1 MWSLES
7 REDPSPLTQV
17 SNKPDE
23 SRPYLFLSAKKKE
36 KKKKKKKKKKE
47 IIVELTKLIT
57 LEYEK
62 FELF

>member
-7 REDPSPLTQV
+7 CEDPSPLTQV

-23 SRPYLFLSAKKKE
+23 STPYLFLG
-36 KKKKKKKKKKE
+36 KKKKKE

>member
-23 SRPYLFLSAKKKE
+23 SRPYLFLSKKRKKKKE
-36 KKKKKKKKKKE
+36 KKKE

-57 LEYEK
+57 LEYER

>member
-23 SRPYLFLSAKKKE
+23 SRPYLFLSKKRKKKR
-36 KKKKKKKKKKE
+36 KKKE

>member
-23 SRPYLFLSAKKKE
+23 SRPYLFLSKKGKKKE
-36 KKKKKKKKKKE
+36 KKEE

>member
-23 SRPYLFLSAKKKE
+23 SRPYLFLSKKGKKKE
-36 KKKKKKKKKKE
+36 KKKE

>member
-23 SRPYLFLSAKKKE
+23 SRPYLFLSKKR
-36 KKKKKKKKKKE
+36 KKKKGDNSGIDK
-47 IIVELTKLIT
+47 IDNIRI
-57 LEYEK
+57 
-62 FELF
+62 

>member
-23 SRPYLFLSAKKKE
+23 SRPYLFLSKKGKKKE
-36 KKKKKKKKKKE
+36 KKKGDYSGIDK
-47 IIVELTKLIT
+47 IDNIRI
-57 LEYEK
+57 
-62 FELF
+62 